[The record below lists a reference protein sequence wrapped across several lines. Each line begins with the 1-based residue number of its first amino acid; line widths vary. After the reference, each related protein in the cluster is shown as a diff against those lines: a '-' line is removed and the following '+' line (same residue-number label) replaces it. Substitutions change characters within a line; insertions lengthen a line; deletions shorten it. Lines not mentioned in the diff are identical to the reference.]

1 MSLGRAALF
10 LLALLAGPFLA
21 TAQPLP
27 AARIS
32 LPDAARMVIAN
43 PAESPVLLRALR
55 IDAEVRGGLA
65 LTTVEMVFHNPNR
78 RVLEGELQFP
88 LGEGQSV
95 VGFALD
101 VDGRMREAVPVDKAR
116 GQAVFEDITRARVD
130 PGLLQV
136 TQGNNYKLRVYPIP
150 AQGERRI
157 VLRIAQVLVS
167 ANGRRAYRLP
177 LDYADRIAQLNV
189 TLRVGGAV
197 GMPVADAAALGAIA
211 FRSEG
216 GQWLAAVERRQFA
229 GKGALD
235 VSIPA
240 SDKAFAVVQR
250 FEDKHYFH
258 AELPVRSIKGPRAP
272 VRVLQLVWDSS
283 GSMAGR
289 DVAKELGL
297 LDAYFRALRNVE
309 VRLVRVRDAAEPVE
323 RHRIVDGNWSALRR
337 SLESTP
343 SDGGTNLGAV
353 AFEAEAQEV
362 LLFSDGLAN
371 FGEGR
376 FTLNGVPV
384 FAVTSAARNDA
395 ALLRYIADSTGGR
408 FIDLAVDSRDDA
420 LGKLRRTSTRIVSL
434 EGEGVRELLSA
445 SVFPERGRVAV
456 AGIVTGRAGTV
467 RVIVE
472 HPDGKR
478 ETVEASLPL
487 EASDGRLVPGT
498 WASLK
503 VAQLE
508 GEFEFNRGEIRRI
521 GRAFALAT
529 RETSLIVLERVEDY
543 ARYEIDPPREL
554 AEAYGRLRASAN
566 RVVAADRQSHLE
578 RIVKLLEEKQAW
590 WNREYP
596 KGERPKA
603 KLEAKVATGAL
614 GGRARDEADRSMLR
628 QNAAPASVASPPAP
642 ARESGEGR
650 RDGPEKFAEA
660 QAGGGTSIRL
670 RPWNP
675 ESPYAARMRE
685 AGADRAYRIYMDER
699 PDYVRSSAFFL
710 DAADILLEKGQSDLA
725 VRVLSNLAEMDL
737 ENRHVLRI
745 LGYRLLQAGRP
756 SLAVT
761 VFRKV
766 LVLAP
771 EEPQSFRDLGLAFAA
786 DHKYQKAVDSLYEV
800 VVKPWHG
807 RFPEIELITLAD
819 MNAIIA
825 TAGEKL
831 DLTRVDPRLLRNLPL
846 DLRVVLTWD
855 ADNTDID
862 LWVTDPNGER
872 AYYGNRMTYQGGRM
886 SLDFTGGYGPEEFS
900 LKSAKPGVYKVQA
913 NFFGHRQQIVS
924 GATTLQVKLT
934 TGFGTPLAREQ
945 IITLR
950 LKGQS
955 EVIDVGEFEV
965 K

>member
-1 MSLGRAALF
+1 MSLGRAALI
-10 LLALLAGPFLA
+10 LLALLAGPFIA
-21 TAQPLP
+21 RAQPLP
-27 AARIS
+27 TVRIAV
-32 LPDAARMVIAN
+32 PDGPRMVIAN
-43 PAESPVLLRALR
+43 PAESPVRLGSLR

-65 LTTVEMVFHNPNR
+65 LTTVEMAFHNPNR

-88 LGEGQSV
+88 LREGQSV

-101 VDGRMREAVPVDKAR
+101 VDGRMRDAMPVDKAR

-150 AQGERRI
+150 AQGVRRV
-157 VLRIAQVLVS
+157 VLRIAEVLVS
-167 ANGRRAYRLP
+167 ANGRRTYRMP
-177 LDYADRIAQLNV
+177 LDYSDRIEQLDV
-189 TLRVGGAV
+189 AVWVSGAAGV
-197 GMPVADAAALGAIA
+197 PAIDAGALGAMT

-216 GQWLAAVERRQFA
+216 GQWVATAQRSQYA
-229 GKGALD
+229 GKGALA
-235 VSIPA
+235 VTIPS
-240 SDKAFAVVQR
+240 SDKPFAVVQR
-250 FEDKHYFH
+250 FEDKQYFH
-258 AELPVRSIKGPRAP
+258 AELPVRTLKGARGAA
-272 VRVLQLVWDSS
+272 RVVQLVWDSS

-297 LDAYFRALRNVE
+297 LDAYLRALGNVE
-309 VRLVRVRDAAEPVE
+309 VRLVRVRDAAEPAE
-323 RHRIVDGNWSALRR
+323 RHRIVAGNWSVLRR
-337 SLESTP
+337 SLEGTAY
-343 SDGGTNLGAV
+343 DGGTNLGSVPLDAD
-353 AFEAEAQEV
+353 AQEV
-362 LLFSDGLAN
+362 LLFSDGLSN

-376 FTLNGVPV
+376 FTLRGVPV
-384 FAVTSAARNDA
+384 FTVSSAARSDA
-395 ALLRYIADSTGGR
+395 ALLRYIADATGGR
-408 FIDLAVDSRDDA
+408 YIDLAVDSRDEA
-420 LGKLRRTSTRIVSL
+420 LAKLRRTGTRIVSL
-434 EGEGVRELLSA
+434 EGDGVGELLVA
-445 SVFPERGRVAV
+445 SMFPDRGRIAV
-456 AGIVTGRAGTV
+456 AGVVTGRAGTV

-472 HPDGKR
+472 HPGGKR
-478 ETVEASLPL
+478 ETVEAGLPA
-487 EASDGRLVPGT
+487 ESGDGRLVPGT

-508 GEFEFNRGEIRRI
+508 GEHEFNRGEIRRI

-554 AEAYGRLRASAN
+554 AEAYGRLRANAN

-578 RIVKLLEEKQAW
+578 RIVKLLEEKQSW

-596 KGERPKA
+596 KGDRPGAKKA
-603 KLEAKVATGAL
+603 EQKVAAGAI
-614 GGRARDEADRSMLR
+614 GGRAPGEADRMLMR
-628 QNAAPASVASPPAP
+628 ENAAPAMSVASPAAAP
-642 ARESGEGR
+642 EPR
-650 RDGPEKFAEA
+650 RDGRAKDAISFSEA
-660 QAGGGTSIRL
+660 ASGTSIRL
-670 RPWNP
+670 RAWTPD
-675 ESPYAARMRE
+675 SPYATRMRE
-685 AGADRAYRIYMDER
+685 AGADRVYRIYMDER

-710 DAADILLEKGQSDLA
+710 DAADILLEKGQPDLA

-756 SLAVT
+756 ALAVP

-766 LVLAP
+766 LALAP
-771 EEPQSFRDLGLAFAA
+771 EEPQSFRDLGLAYAG
-786 DHKYQKAVDSLYEV
+786 DRKYQKAVDSLYEV

-831 DLTRVDPRLLRNLPL
+831 DLARIDPRLLKNLPL

-862 LWVTDPNGER
+862 LWVMDPNGER

-900 LKSAKPGVYKVQA
+900 LKNAKPGVYKVQA
-913 NFFGHRQQIVS
+913 NFFGHRQQIVA

-934 TGFGTPLAREQ
+934 TGFGTPLAKEQ
-945 IITLR
+945 IVTLR

-955 EVIDVGEFEV
+955 EVVEVGEFEV
-965 K
+965 R